1 MRDLEGIIK
10 TPDTPTDH
18 LSAWHLYVININFD
32 RLKINR
38 ETLIQKLYKQ
48 NIITQV
54 HYIPTF
60 NQPIYKNFS
69 KRKFKNAKE
78 YFESCLSLPIFYDLS
93 GTAVKK
99 IVKKLK
105 NILI

>member
-1 MRDLEGIIK
+1 MCDLYDVK
-10 TPDTPTDH
+10 SS
-18 LSAWHLYVININFD
+18 LQNINFD

-60 NQPIYKNFS
+60 NQPIYKKFLDKKRSLKTVVLHRNFGAS
-69 KRKFKNAKE
+69 
-78 YFESCLSLPIFYDLS
+78 
-93 GTAVKK
+93 V
-99 IVKKLK
+99 
-105 NILI
+105 